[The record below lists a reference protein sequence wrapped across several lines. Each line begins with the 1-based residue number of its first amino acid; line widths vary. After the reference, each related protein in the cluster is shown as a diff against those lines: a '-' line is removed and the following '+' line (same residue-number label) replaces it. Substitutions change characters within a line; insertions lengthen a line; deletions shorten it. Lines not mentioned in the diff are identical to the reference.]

1 MRIRDKL
8 QIRRKRENDIYFIID
23 DVLDFIRFIALIF
36 VIYIERESERDS
48 EEGREIVRER

>member
-1 MRIRDKL
+1 MGIRDKL